1 MKSLPILAL
10 ATAVLLPLAA
20 CNTKPK
26 ADTATTDTTNETAVA
41 NAAPVEMPPAIKA
54 DKSFRCKD
62 NSLAFV
68 TFFEGD
74 KQVVLKDKAEDTGTV
89 LKAPNAGDPYVA
101 NGGYKLTGDDK
112 AVTVTRPGK
121 DAVSCHV

>member
-1 MKSLPILAL
+1 MKSLLPLSVAA
-10 ATAVLLPLAA
+10 ATLVSLAA
-20 CNTKPK
+20 CNHKP
-26 ADTATTDTTNETAVA
+26 AATDAAAANEAAAA

-68 TFFEGD
+68 TFFDGD
-74 KQVVLKDKAEDTGTV
+74 KQVVLKDKQDGPATV
-89 LKAPNAGDPYVA
+89 LKADKAGDPYVA
-101 NGGYKLTGDDK
+101 DGGYKLTGDEK